1 MSDNSL
7 EVSESGSD
15 IPCFLL
21 PLQDE
26 TLLVPTVTV
35 AEMGAIQPFEIIHN
49 TPDWFLGFYNWRNIR
64 VPVISFETL
73 NGKNS
78 PRINSRGRVAVLN
91 NTGVSEQIPFISLL
105 TQNIPRMTRVE
116 EKDISE
122 NPASDKRQHDLMA
135 VKVGL
140 EELVIPDI
148 EALEKAVVELNLL

>member
-1 MSDNSL
+1 MNENPL
-7 EVSESGSD
+7 EVTDSGRD

-21 PLQDE
+21 PLMDE

-35 AEMGAIQPFEIIHN
+35 AEMGSIQPFEIIHN

-73 NGKNS
+73 NGSHS
-78 PRINSRGRVAVLN
+78 PKLNSRGRVAVLN
-91 NTGVSEQIPFISLL
+91 NTGDSEKLPFLSII

-116 EKDISE
+116 EKDITE
-122 NPASDKRQHDLMA
+122 NAGDDKRRFDLMS

-148 EALEKAVVELNLL
+148 AALEEAVLGLDLL